1 MSTLREYAIRSQG
14 TLIAGILLMALAS
27 FELFNFS
34 TTEVALIDFVGD
46 GAVFGIHWGSLLA
59 MAFCGIDLAGL
70 SRLFTP
76 ERGRDE
82 PAEVWYLFGAW
93 LLGATINAV
102 LTWWTIL
109 DALES
114 RSIGNAFVT
123 QEQLL
128 TIVPIAISVLVWLTR
143 VLLIGALSV
152 ASDGWLSITHTA
164 SRTGS
169 RTTRTDSVR
178 KFDEKP
184 RPVRELDST
193 HGRSMRSKSHSREY
207 QPSSRRRATASSV
220 RSVRRSPYNRRYR

>member
-1 MSTLREYAIRSQG
+1 MSTLREYAVRSQG
-14 TLIAGILLMALAS
+14 TLIAGILLTALVS

-34 TTEVALIDFVGD
+34 TTEVALIDFVGN
-46 GAVFGIHWGSLLA
+46 GAVFGVHWGSLLA
-59 MAFCGIDLAGL
+59 VAFCGIDLAGL

-82 PAEVWYLFGAW
+82 PADVWYLLGAW

-109 DALES
+109 DGLEG
-114 RSIGNAFVT
+114 RAIGNAFVSRD
-123 QEQLL
+123 QLL
-128 TIVPIAISVLVWLTR
+128 TIVPIAVSVLVWLTR

-152 ASDGWLSITHTA
+152 AGDGWLSITHAA

-169 RTTRTDSVR
+169 RTTRTDSAR
-178 KFDEKP
+178 KIEKT
-184 RPVRELDST
+184 RPVRELGGTYGQSA
-193 HGRSMRSKSHSREY
+193 HSKAHSREY
-207 QPSSRRRATASSV
+207 QPSYQRRATASSV